1 MLLSEYP
8 PGTLPRPWH
17 FPERNRIIS
26 GLCRSVVVVEAPE
39 GSGALYTADF
49 ALEQGRDLYVHAAG
63 SPGSTGAG
71 TRRLAED
78 GAPVIRSAAG
88 LLADWGWRPVRRP
101 ARARG
106 AEGRAARRRQG
117 SPPCARAVPA
127 HDGRSGRGDRTPR
140 ARGDRRI

>member
-63 SPGSTGAG
+63 LAGSTGAG
-71 TRRLAED
+71 TRRLAD
-78 GAPVIRSAAG
+78 AGAIVVRSAAG
-88 LLADWGWRPVRRP
+88 LLADWGWQARATSPQP
-101 ARARG
+101 ARKARTTAETG
-106 AEGRAARRRQG
+106 AALARLAAG
-117 SPPCARAVPA
+117 EIGGTGDARL
-127 HDGRSGRGDRTPR
+127 DGPYGGE
-140 ARGDRRI
+140 